1 MVAAS
6 AAAPPATRA
15 AAAAADAAEEGE
27 EGSPALDEGTDE
39 ADVPPPTARP
49 PTDGQEE
56 ESDKE
61 GEHESPPRTTPL
73 LEPEDGADLPGYVA
87 TPADLMLAGVYGD
100 YVHMNDGTHLAGGVV
115 DDAAWQ
121 RRWRRAASLPQRP
134 YGLPKG
140 KVGKRFLTVLVAEFA
155 GVRER
160 RWNSERP
167 MLLGMLVLAR
177 QREVSRASDIR
188 KRILQRMDLWRAGA
202 YDLLLDDVEL
212 EARRQRPGPAK
223 SDDTEARA
231 FKAAVEA
238 GRLRRA
244 VRRLTSR
251 EGGRPPSG
259 RLVHKGTLPGG

>member
-1 MVAAS
+1 M
-6 AAAPPATRA
+6 
-15 AAAAADAAEEGE
+15 
-27 EGSPALDEGTDE
+27 
-39 ADVPPPTARP
+39 
-49 PTDGQEE
+49 
-56 ESDKE
+56 
-61 GEHESPPRTTPL
+61 
-73 LEPEDGADLPGYVA
+73 
-87 TPADLMLAGVYGD
+87 
-100 YVHMNDGTHLAGGVV
+100 
-115 DDAAWQ
+115 
-121 RRWRRAASLPQRP
+121 
-134 YGLPKG
+134 
-140 KVGKRFLTVLVAEFA
+140 LVAEFA

-167 MLLGMLVLAR
+167 MLLVMLVLAR

-251 EGGRPPSG
+251 EGGGRPPSG
-259 RLVHKGTLPGG
+259 RLVHEGASPGGGRPPRQAPAAAQPRGRRGRRGL

>member
-27 EGSPALDEGTDE
+27 EGSPAVDEGTNE
-39 ADVPPPTARP
+39 ADVPPPTTRP
-49 PTDGQEE
+49 PTDGREE
-56 ESDKE
+56 ESDEE

-140 KVGKRFLTVLVAEFA
+140 KVGKRFLTALVAEFA

-167 MLLGMLVLAR
+167 MLLVMLVLA
-177 QREVSRASDIR
+177 QQQEVSRASDIR
-188 KRILQRMDLWRAGA
+188 KRILQRMDL
-202 YDLLLDDVEL
+202 
-212 EARRQRPGPAK
+212 
-223 SDDTEARA
+223 
-231 FKAAVEA
+231 
-238 GRLRRA
+238 
-244 VRRLTSR
+244 
-251 EGGRPPSG
+251 
-259 RLVHKGTLPGG
+259 